1 MARIKNV
8 LVDLKHYKSYFYKES
23 QKKEYKK
30 SLQEVKESID
40 LLTSYAFTD
49 VTFNTANKNKLIVDY
64 SRLLSKDK
72 RVFLLTLYIPEMN
85 DYAQRSER
93 HKLQFQRKLQ
103 DVLAIL
109 REKMKKVNEHERDVY
124 VSDGCLHMIFDR
136 EARAREVMSF
146 ISVLQDRKSFPFE
159 NRPKYCEVTKISK
172 KPNKNLYNAMR
183 TNIKSVSPNEKK

>member
-1 MARIKNV
+1 MARVKNV
-8 LVDLKHYKSYFYKES
+8 LVDLKHYKSYFYKEP

-49 VTFNTANKNKLIVDY
+49 VTFNTANKNKLIVDC

-72 RVFLLTLYIPEMN
+72 RVFLLTLYIPEIN
-85 DYAQRSER
+85 DYVQRSER
-93 HKLQFQRKLQ
+93 HKLQFQRKIQ
-103 DVLAIL
+103 DVLTIL
-109 REKMKKVNEHERDVY
+109 REKMRKVNEHERDIY

-136 EARAREVMSF
+136 ESRAREVMSF
-146 ISVLQDRKSFPFE
+146 ISILQDRKSFPFP

-183 TNIKSVSPNEKK
+183 TNIKAVVTNQEK

>member
-93 HKLQFQRKLQ
+93 HKLQFQRKIQ
-103 DVLAIL
+103 DVLTVL
-109 REKMKKVNEHERDVY
+109 REKMRKVNEHERDIY

-136 EARAREVMSF
+136 ESRAREVMSF
-146 ISVLQDRKSFPFE
+146 ISILQDRNSFPFS

-183 TNIKSVSPNEKK
+183 TNIKSVLPNEKK

>member
-1 MARIKNV
+1 
-8 LVDLKHYKSYFYKES
+8 
-23 QKKEYKK
+23 
-30 SLQEVKESID
+30 
-40 LLTSYAFTD
+40 
-49 VTFNTANKNKLIVDY
+49 
-64 SRLLSKDK
+64 
-72 RVFLLTLYIPEMN
+72 MN

-146 ISVLQDRKSFPFE
+146 SSVLQDRKSFPFE

-183 TNIKSVSPNEKK
+183 TNIKSVLPNEKK